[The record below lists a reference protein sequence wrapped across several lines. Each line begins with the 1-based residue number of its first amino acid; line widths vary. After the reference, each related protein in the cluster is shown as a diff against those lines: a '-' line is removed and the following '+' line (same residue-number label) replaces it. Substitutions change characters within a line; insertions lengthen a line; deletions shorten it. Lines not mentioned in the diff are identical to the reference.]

1 MSSATVYHHLL
12 HFCVFY
18 FPERRSGTGV
28 KNQTSGTAS
37 LKDLDRLMQTRLNDL
52 EKLNKE
58 LQQKLDQASALRDFV
73 QEMNMPILQVHGRI
87 TVNELARLRGMLPDL
102 VIIKSLVVRDGNDDS
117 LQQTLRKATPYVD
130 AFITDTFDPT
140 TGASG
145 ATGKCHDWQ
154 ISARLVQLSERPV
167 ILAGGLHPDN
177 VADAIQMVR
186 PWGVDTHTGVESP
199 DGRKDLTKVAEF
211 VKRAKLALRTTN

>member
-1 MSSATVYHHLL
+1 MSYDASSVDLGACPSPLASRYLPYGVVQIAGIIDQVEADMLVGAGVDMLGFPLRLPVNAVDLSEKVATVIANTCAGKVPSCLITY
-12 HFCVFY
+12 
-18 FPERRSGTGV
+18 
-28 KNQTSGTAS
+28 
-37 LKDLDRLMQTRLNDL
+37 
-52 EKLNKE
+52 
-58 LQQKLDQASALRDFV
+58 LDQASALRDFV

-177 VADAIQMVR
+177 VADAIQMV
-186 PWGVDTHTGVESP
+186 
-199 DGRKDLTKVAEF
+199 
-211 VKRAKLALRTTN
+211 